1 MTKTILFAAAFSIA
15 GCLSVASAMPTAP
28 MSMMSDITHEARLV
42 CDSFG
47 RCYRT
52 RPRYRDYGYRRGYG
66 GGGPNCYYN
75 GCCPRGM
82 TIQDGVCKPYRGP

>member
-1 MTKTILFAAAFSIA
+1 MTKTISLAAALSIA
-15 GCLSVASAMPTAP
+15 GCLSVASAMPAGP
-28 MSMMSDITHEARLV
+28 LSMKSDIIHEARVV

-52 RPRYRDYGYRRGYG
+52 RPRYRAYGYRGYG